1 MLTQIT
7 NWLLAIVEVSGPFG
21 IFLATVIESF
31 FPPIPSEIVLFTAGF
46 YAKSEDSL
54 LLLLVLSFVAALGN
68 FVGTLPFYLVSRYS
82 ADNLLPKF
90 LKKFGP
96 YLLFTEKDLAKTQ
109 KFFDKRGGITVFLA
123 RLVPGIR
130 SLVAFPAGAAKM
142 NFLKYTIYT
151 LAGSMCWNLVLSG
164 VGFWAFSY
172 KDQVLAI
179 LDPISNFVLV
189 AVVILAILYVLRVI
203 YQIRKL
209 RMEAMV
215 DQVVEK

>member
-7 NWLLAIVEVSGPFG
+7 DWLLAIVEVSGSWG
-21 IFLATVIESF
+21 IFIATVIESF

-46 YAKSEDSL
+46 YARSEESIAL
-54 LLLLVLSFVAALGN
+54 LIFLSFIAALGN
-68 FVGTLPFYLVSRYS
+68 FVGTLPFYLISRYS

-96 YLLFTEKDLAKTQ
+96 YLLFTEKDLIKTQ
-109 KFFDKRGGITVFLA
+109 KFFDKNGGITVFVA
-123 RLVPGIR
+123 RLIPGIR

-142 NFLKYTIYT
+142 NFLKYTAYT
-151 LAGSMCWNLVLSG
+151 LAGSMCWNLLLSG

-179 LDPISNFVLV
+179 LDPISNFVLIV
-189 AVVILAILYVLRVI
+189 AVIAVILYVLRVI

-209 RMEAMV
+209 RMEAL
-215 DQVVEK
+215 VEEIPTK